1 MADCPQQNKVLW
13 LSATHAAL
21 LETVIERQSHPEVGY
36 QPMKATATTVTGLA
50 RRAGYIERCS
60 SGSRSTAGSKIRF
73 LSREEEQSHAL
84 TPSAHV
90 GGRQGQTSC
99 S

>member
-1 MADCPQQNKVLW
+1 MQEGRDFSQEVWQDATQQNKVLW

-36 QPMKATATTVTGLA
+36 QPTKATATTVKGMA
-50 RRAGYIERCS
+50 RRAGYKEICS

-84 TPSAHV
+84 TPSA
-90 GGRQGQTSC
+90 
-99 S
+99 